1 MCVFYCIDLHCVC
14 LTDALK
20 GLSCLTSNQGEF
32 SEKKRERAGGEKL
45 ISGLKKLV
53 FHDFVCLRAK

>member
-1 MCVFYCIDLHCVC
+1 MCVFYCIDLRCVC

-32 SEKKRERAGGEKL
+32 SEKKRGRAGGEKL
-45 ISGLKKLV
+45 ISGLKKAG
-53 FHDFVCLRAK
+53 FS